1 MKTTTRYIALASAAL
16 LLQALMLSPALA
28 GTASSEVLQKLEA
41 AGGLDKHPDAN
52 AIVVEETRQVSFNQ
66 DGTYLDRSYELVKVL
81 TETGK
86 KAYGNVF
93 FDYTRQYDVVK
104 IQFARV
110 IKSDGTVIEVP
121 EEMIKDVSH
130 PALAQ
135 MNIYDANVRIK
146 IITFQNLE
154 VGDALEYEVLDSCYL
169 APVEGHYDLIDL
181 FQGSNPIIY
190 KRVEING
197 PSVKP
202 LRYLVKD
209 GEAEFSSS
217 QAGKRT
223 TYVWEARDVARIVAE
238 PAMPSYLSFAPRLLV
253 STFDSWQQ
261 ISRWW
266 YEMTGEFRDQNDS
279 LRAVVARITEGLE
292 TDEEKLKA
300 VYHYV
305 AQKIRYMG
313 LGTGKK
319 AGFEPKPATET
330 LAARYGVCRDVAVL
344 MCSMLDV
351 LGIESYPVITRAGEL
366 VDNEIPTIYFNH
378 AIVAL
383 PDGKGGFYFSD
394 PTVENFP
401 DLLLTAEAD
410 ASMLVCTPGGEDLS
424 TSAHS
429 PAEDNMGTISA
440 RSRIDPEGRLV
451 SEVTIETVGIY
462 DFAFR
467 ALIKHYPPQELEVF
481 WQRLVTRIHPG
492 ARLTGY
498 STSDPEDLYSQF
510 GIRFSYEVEDYAIQA
525 GDYLLVKSPVS
536 TNSFE
541 LILQNFLSAAGLP
554 TRNYPLNL
562 GVTLGSS
569 QEEDLVLPAGY
580 TVKSLPETVNLDA
593 EELTCRMEYNTSL
606 PTESQAELRVQYRK
620 KFLIDSKELDPE
632 SYLEL
637 KKILRA
643 SSRSGRGEIIL
654 VKGEHS
660 GSKKT
665 F

>member
-1 MKTTTRYIALASAAL
+1 MKTATRFIALASAAL
-16 LLQALMLSPALA
+16 LLQACFFSPTLA
-28 GTASSEVLQKLEA
+28 GTASGEVLQKLES

-52 AIVVEETRQVSFNQ
+52 AIVVSDMREVRFNE
-66 DGTYLDRSYELVKVL
+66 DGTYLDRSYELVKIL

-86 KAYGNVF
+86 KSYGNVS
-93 FDYTRQYDVVK
+93 FDYARQYDMVK
-104 IQFARV
+104 IRFARV

-121 EEMIKDVSH
+121 GEMIKDVSH

-135 MNIYDANVRIK
+135 MNIFDANVRIK
-146 IITFQNLE
+146 MITFQNLE
-154 VGDALEYEVLDSCYL
+154 VGDAIEYEVLDSCYL

-181 FQGSNPIIY
+181 FRGSNPIIH

-197 PSVKP
+197 PGSRP
-202 LRYLVKD
+202 LKHLVKD

-217 QAGKRT
+217 QAAERN
-223 TYVWEARDVARIVAE
+223 TYVWEARDVPRIVAE
-238 PAMPSYLSFAPRLLV
+238 PAMPSYFSFAPRLLV
-253 STFDSWQQ
+253 STIDSWEG

-266 YEMTGEFRDQNDS
+266 FEMTSRFRDQNDS
-279 LRAVVARITEGLE
+279 LRAVVAQVTRGLE
-292 TDEEKLKA
+292 TDEEKIKA
-300 VYHYV
+300 VYHFV

-330 LAARYGVCRDVAVL
+330 LSTRYGVCRDVAVL

-351 LGIESYPVITRAGEL
+351 LGIESYPVLTRLGEL
-366 VDNEIPTIYFNH
+366 VDDEVPTVGFNH

-394 PTVENFP
+394 PTVENCP
-401 DLLLTAEAD
+401 ELLLTVEAG
-410 ASMLVCTPGGEDLS
+410 ASMRGCTPDGRDLGTS
-424 TSAHS
+424 THS
-429 PAEDNMGTISA
+429 PAEDNMGAISA

-451 SEVTIETVGIY
+451 SEVTIETNGIY
-462 DFAFR
+462 DFAVRGF
-467 ALIKHYPPQELEVF
+467 IKRYPPQELKVI
-481 WQRLVTRIHPG
+481 WQSLVTRVHPG
-492 ARLTGY
+492 ARLTGF
-498 STSDPEDLYSQF
+498 STSDPEDLYSSF
-510 GIRFSYEVEDYAIQA
+510 GLRFSYEVDDYAVQA

-554 TRNYPLNL
+554 SRNYPFNL

-569 QEEDLVLPAGY
+569 QEEDLVLPSGY
-580 TVKSLPETVNLDA
+580 MVKSLPETVDLEA
-593 EELTCRMEYNTSL
+593 EKLSYSMEYNASL
-606 PTESQAELRVQYRK
+606 PTESKDELRVQYRK

-637 KKILRA
+637 KKILLT

-654 VKGEHS
+654 VKGE
-660 GSKKT
+660 
-665 F
+665 

>member
-1 MKTTTRYIALASAAL
+1 MKTASRFIALSSAVL
-16 LLQALMLSPALA
+16 LLQTLLFMPTYA
-28 GTASSEVLQKLEA
+28 GTASSEVLQKLES

-52 AIVVEETRQVSFNQ
+52 AIIVEDRREVEYNE
-66 DGTYLDRSYELVKVL
+66 DGTYLDRSYELVKIL

-86 KAYGNVF
+86 KSYGNVSF
-93 FDYTRQYDVVK
+93 EYARQYDMVEIK
-104 IQFARV
+104 FARV

-130 PALAQ
+130 PVLAR

-146 IITFQNLE
+146 IITFRNLE

-169 APVEGHYDLIDL
+169 APVENHYDLIEL

-197 PSVKP
+197 PGVKP
-202 LRYLVKD
+202 LRCLVKD
-209 GEAEFSSS
+209 GELEFSSF
-217 QAGKRT
+217 QQGERN
-223 TYVWEARDVARIVAE
+223 TYVWEAHDVARIVAE

-253 STFDSWQQ
+253 STVDSWEE

-266 YEMTGEFRDQNDS
+266 YQMTSGFRDQDDS
-279 LRAVVARITEGLE
+279 LRAVVARITKGLE
-292 TDEEKLKA
+292 TDEEKINA
-300 VYHYV
+300 VYHFV

-330 LAARYGVCRDVAVL
+330 LSTRYGVCRDVAVL

-351 LGIESYPVITRAGEL
+351 LGIESYPVLTRAGEL
-366 VDNEIPTIYFNH
+366 VDDEIPTIGFNH

-394 PTVENFP
+394 PTVENCP
-401 DLLLTAEAD
+401 DLLLTVEAG
-410 ASMLVCTPGGEDLS
+410 ASMLVCTPEGENLS

-440 RSRIDPEGRLV
+440 KSRIDPQGRLV
-451 SEVTIETVGIY
+451 SEVTIETAGIY
-462 DFAFR
+462 DVAFR
-467 ALIKHYPPQELEVF
+467 NFIKHYPPQQLKVI
-481 WQRLVTRIHPG
+481 WQGLVTRIHPG
-492 ARLTGY
+492 ASLTGF
-498 STSDPEDLYSQF
+498 STSDTEDLYSPF
-510 GIRFSYEVEDYAIQA
+510 GIRFSYEVEDYAVQA
-525 GDYLLVKSPVS
+525 GDYLLVKSPIS

-554 TRNYPLNL
+554 ERNYPFNL
-562 GVTLGSS
+562 GVTLGST

-580 TVKSLPETVNLDA
+580 AVKSLPETVDLDA
-593 EELTCRMEYNTSL
+593 ENLSYKMEYNASL
-606 PTESQAELRVQYRK
+606 PTESRAELRVQYRK

-637 KKILRA
+637 KKILRT

-654 VKGEHS
+654 VKGE
-660 GSKKT
+660 
-665 F
+665 